1 MKIGN
6 VNQIH
11 KSTFLDNTT
20 YYKISILMCKMQA
33 KTEVWA
39 LNRME
44 RWFLQGEFRPLFHET
59 PLFRTIGEIG
69 WTSGGPGG
77 VQTTVEFGCTTR
89 TAIPTLSPS
98 KHLAILNKL
107 FAVKSDCQVV
117 LVGQKKAILKN
128 KKQQQPEKTK
138 KGLKEQN
145 FIFSFLF
152 HAI

>member
-1 MKIGN
+1 
-6 VNQIH
+6 
-11 KSTFLDNTT
+11 
-20 YYKISILMCKMQA
+20 
-33 KTEVWA
+33 
-39 LNRME
+39 ME

-89 TAIPTLSPS
+89 TAIPTLSPN

-117 LVGQKKAILKN
+117 LVEQ
-128 KKQQQPEKTK
+128 TK
-138 KGLKEQN
+138 KGNTKKQETATTRKNKERIKRTEFHLFFPIPCNLRLLLTKSKIVYSFFLLTLMKLFHVTILQYQN
-145 FIFSFLF
+145 FMMSW
-152 HAI
+152 